1 MKTKYLYIVV
11 AVLALG
17 LIGWMTQ
24 SAEPEAVL
32 TNPSIQP
39 RQSTPSVTPPVQAPA
54 KLPAPIPL
62 KNPDIK
68 DAHPKIGKRVQYTPP
83 ALPDLDA
90 LKLQQ
95 TESGGYM
102 LFPVDSGESQGHM
115 EIQNDLRDPLTAV
128 GACTRWVVGCVEPGQ
143 RSLDDCARSVPQC
156 TSDRPWEEEAHCCP
170 ANCFD
175 SYATVR
181 ESGVEPIT
189 AFDTVYFADGS
200 CFPGLEDLLTGTS
213 PAPPA
218 HY

>member
-1 MKTKYLYIVV
+1 MKNKYLYTVA

-17 LIGWMTQ
+17 LVGWMTQ
-24 SAEPEAVL
+24 IPD
-32 TNPSIQP
+32 
-39 RQSTPSVTPPVQAPA
+39 TPSATQSSQA
-54 KLPAPIPL
+54 LPEPDNLSPISPLRAPITAPV
-62 KNPDIK
+62 KAPNFKKAPSQ
-68 DAHPKIGKRVQYTPP
+68 IGKRVQYTPP

-90 LKLQQ
+90 LNLPE

-115 EIQNDLRDPLTAV
+115 EIQKDLRDPLTAV
-128 GACTRWVVGCVEPGQ
+128 GACTRWIVGCVEPGQ

-156 TSDRPWEEEAHCCP
+156 TSDKPWEEEAHCCP
-170 ANCFD
+170 ASCFD
-175 SYATVR
+175 SYATLR

-189 AFDTVYFADGS
+189 AFDTIYFADGS
-200 CFPGLEDLLTGTS
+200 CFPGLEDLLTGVS

>member
-1 MKTKYLYIVV
+1 MKTKYVYIVIG
-11 AVLALG
+11 VLALG

-24 SAEPEAVL
+24 SKETATLETSKA
-32 TNPSIQP
+32 IQP
-39 RQSTPSVTPPVQAPA
+39 RIVKPIIAAPVQAPA
-54 KLPAPIPL
+54 RVAIKAPTP
-62 KNPDIK
+62 KTTT
-68 DAHPKIGKRVQYTPP
+68 PKIGKRVEYTPP

-95 TESGGYM
+95 TETGGYM

-115 EIQNDLRDPLTAV
+115 EIQKDLRDPLTTV
-128 GACTRWVVGCVEPGQ
+128 GACTRWIVGCVEPGQ
-143 RSLDDCARSVPQC
+143 RSLDDCALSVPQC
-156 TSDRPWEEEAHCCP
+156 TTDKPWEEEAHCCP
-170 ANCFD
+170 ASCFD
-175 SYATVR
+175 SYATLR

-200 CFPGLEDLLTGTS
+200 CFPGLEDLLTGVS